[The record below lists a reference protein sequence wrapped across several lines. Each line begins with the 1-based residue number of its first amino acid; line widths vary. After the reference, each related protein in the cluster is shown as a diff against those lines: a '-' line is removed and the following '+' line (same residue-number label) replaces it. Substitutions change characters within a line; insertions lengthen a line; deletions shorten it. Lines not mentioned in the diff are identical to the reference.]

1 MPHALKGEAIY
12 AYVVVKDEVQWSD
25 DVRKKLR
32 DTVRRDIGALASP
45 EYIQFVD
52 AMPKTC
58 SGKIIRRM
66 LRKIAGNVYD
76 DLGDTTALAHPEVLD
91 AIIAGHQNLLLGQH
105 EKANPAP
112 AEEAGAAGQETN
124 ESKAS

>member
-1 MPHALKGEAIY
+1 MLFRS
-12 AYVVVKDEVQWSD
+12 SD

-45 EYIQFVD
+45 EYIQFVE

-58 SGKIIRRM
+58 SGKVIRRM

-76 DLGDTTALAHPEVLD
+76 DLGDTTALAKPEVLD
-91 AIIAGHQNLLLGQH
+91 HIIVGHRNLLQGQH
-105 EKANPAP
+105 ETANLPDEDQP
-112 AEEAGAAGQETN
+112 KE
-124 ESKAS
+124 